1 MKKNFNCLTL
11 FLILISPLSFAQDP
25 QGPVSVDRAVE
36 LAVENNL
43 ELQSQAIDL
52 GIKKRGADT
61 VWNQFIPTVSASA
74 TLSKL
79 NVDPIPLGP
88 GPAASPW
95 NLNTNLSAQ
104 LALSPALFPGITQTR
119 IDYQNGLVNYEG
131 ARAQLE
137 VEVRKAFNTLLALR
151 QDLALTEDQLENA
164 RQRYLETQLNYD
176 AGLSS
181 ELTLLS
187 SRVTWENLKPSLL
200 DKTNAYN
207 ASLLSFKNQ
216 LGFTSELDLVLE
228 GEISIPE
235 NLTLPSLESLL
246 SGLENRY
253 DIQGL
258 SGELAGLENT
268 LLVQQMALLPNVILA
283 ANWDPG
289 MNNPLETNW
298 FDDIDNT
305 WSQRSGNMSLTLS
318 WAIDPFLP
326 GSQTQV
332 ALSNLQ
338 DNLSQLQ
345 TTYQSAYKG
354 AELQVRTL
362 YATVQKSLESLKAL
376 GFNLDLAQRAFT
388 LSEEAYRAGSQS
400 LLEVQDAELQLR
412 GARLQLIF
420 EELSLVNGI
429 IDLEFALG
437 LEPGQLL
444 SVKENLPSGTEDG
457 ENND

>member
-1 MKKNFNCLTL
+1 
-11 FLILISPLSFAQDP
+11 
-25 QGPVSVDRAVE
+25 
-36 LAVENNL
+36 
-43 ELQSQAIDL
+43 
-52 GIKKRGADT
+52 
-61 VWNQFIPTVSASA
+61 
-74 TLSKL
+74 
-79 NVDPIPLGP
+79 
-88 GPAASPW
+88 
-95 NLNTNLSAQ
+95 
-104 LALSPALFPGITQTR
+104 
-119 IDYQNGLVNYEG
+119 
-131 ARAQLE
+131 
-137 VEVRKAFNTLLALR
+137 LALR

>member
-1 MKKNFNCLTL
+1 
-11 FLILISPLSFAQDP
+11 
-25 QGPVSVDRAVE
+25 
-36 LAVENNL
+36 
-43 ELQSQAIDL
+43 
-52 GIKKRGADT
+52 
-61 VWNQFIPTVSASA
+61 
-74 TLSKL
+74 
-79 NVDPIPLGP
+79 
-88 GPAASPW
+88 
-95 NLNTNLSAQ
+95 
-104 LALSPALFPGITQTR
+104 
-119 IDYQNGLVNYEG
+119 
-131 ARAQLE
+131 
-137 VEVRKAFNTLLALR
+137 
-151 QDLALTEDQLENA
+151 
-164 RQRYLETQLNYD
+164 
-176 AGLSS
+176 
-181 ELTLLS
+181 
-187 SRVTWENLKPSLL
+187 
-200 DKTNAYN
+200 
-207 ASLLSFKNQ
+207 
-216 LGFTSELDLVLE
+216 
-228 GEISIPE
+228 
-235 NLTLPSLESLL
+235 
-246 SGLENRY
+246 
-253 DIQGL
+253 
-258 SGELAGLENT
+258 

-412 GARLQLIF
+412 GARLQLI
-420 EELSLVNGI
+420 LKNYPWST
-429 IDLEFALG
+429 G
-437 LEPGQLL
+437 L
-444 SVKENLPSGTEDG
+444 
-457 ENND
+457 